1 MLVIVKKDNRK
12 KRFAKGRGRDMFGAC
27 KRSLLSDLPDL
38 SALPTDSSLLPCP
51 ASPHSLTTPG
61 TFLTHT
67 SPKWLNSI
75 HHNHSVLSRT
85 TCEIH
90 HIFHTHKHL
99 DWHAASK
106 EATLSTHLVTNS
118 CLTYA
123 ARRARPQTYPKST
136 WPLGGGTKNP
146 GDCRQILVSDS
157 TL

>member
-1 MLVIVKKDNRK
+1 MTTERK
-12 KRFAKGRGRDMFGAC
+12 GLQKGGEGTCLGHVRGRC
-27 KRSLLSDLPDL
+27 SLSDLPDL
-38 SALPTDSSLLPCP
+38 SALPTGSSLLPCP

-99 DWHAASK
+99 DRRGVQVSDALH
-106 EATLSTHLVTNS
+106 TP
-118 CLTYA
+118 CDQFLTYA
-123 ARRARPQTYPKST
+123 DRRAKPKNLKT
-136 WPLGGGTKNP
+136 
-146 GDCRQILVSDS
+146 
-157 TL
+157 